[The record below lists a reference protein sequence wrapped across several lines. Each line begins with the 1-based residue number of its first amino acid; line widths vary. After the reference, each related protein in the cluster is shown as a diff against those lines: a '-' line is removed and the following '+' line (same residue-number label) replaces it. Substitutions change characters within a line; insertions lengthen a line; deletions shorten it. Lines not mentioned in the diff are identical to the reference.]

1 MKPRQYRTTY
11 TWHDN
16 LQGYLFASPWLAG
29 FFFFLL
35 GPMIFSLVLCFLRWN
50 GITSLGT
57 AEWVGAA
64 HFADLAQDELFYIAL
79 YNTAYY
85 ACLSVPMGIVFSLLL
100 AMMLN
105 QQLEG
110 ISLFRTIFYLPN
122 VVAGVATIMM
132 WRWIFNPDFGAL
144 NFVLEN
150 IGVEHP
156 PTWLQSE
163 VWAKPAFI
171 IMSLWRVGGS
181 MLIYLA
187 GLQNIPQHLY
197 EVAAIDGASRIRRFF
212 NVTIPMLTPT
222 IFFNLIMSI
231 IGSFQIFSTA
241 YLMRQNADGGPN
253 NATLFYVL
261 YLYRKAFQHFEMG
274 YASAMAWILFGIILC
289 LTLIVIRSSRLW
301 VFYEGERTR

>member
-1 MKPRQYRTTY
+1 
-11 TWHDN
+11 
-16 LQGYLFASPWLAG
+16 LAG

-85 ACLSVPMGIVFSLLL
+85 ACLSVPMGIVLSLLL

-105 QQLEG
+105 QQLQG
-110 ISLFRTIFYLPN
+110 ISLFRTVFYLPN

-144 NFVLEN
+144 NFVLEHV
-150 IGVEHP
+150 GVEHP

-231 IGSFQIFSTA
+231 IGSFQIFSAA

-289 LTLIVIRSSRLW
+289 LTLIVIKSSRLW